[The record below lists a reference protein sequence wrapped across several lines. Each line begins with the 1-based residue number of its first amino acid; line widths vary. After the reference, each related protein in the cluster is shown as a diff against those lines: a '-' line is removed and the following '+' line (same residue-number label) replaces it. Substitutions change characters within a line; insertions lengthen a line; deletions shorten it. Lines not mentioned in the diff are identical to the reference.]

1 MFNTIKY
8 TIIDL
13 VRIPGIMIW
22 ALVFPLV
29 LMSVFAMMF
38 GPLDDMED
46 MEPIRVVVVD
56 SAKDVA
62 NSAVNSKP
70 NIEAFNASL
79 SDENSFRK
87 FIDAISTGDDRL
99 LDVTFTASPEKAEEI
114 IEDSF
119 STDYDYAGYVQL
131 IGEKPQVNIAEASS
145 ASGMEGVE
153 ASILIMLMD
162 EYTSKSEL
170 LKRMLMDSPEAFANS
185 AVMES
190 IFNQAKATT
199 QIDVTRNQPRES
211 VRYYFALLGMAALFG
226 ANLSLIAFQRM
237 KPNVSAL
244 GARRMIGSLS
254 HSKEVI
260 ATLIACWIV
269 SFVCLIIAY
278 VYMRFVIGIDFA
290 DRDLECILVVAAAS
304 MTAMAL
310 GCAISA
316 IPKVPEDG
324 KTGLLTG
331 IVCFAALFAGL
342 YGQPTMELAD
352 LIADN
357 FPAATWINP
366 ASQIA
371 QAFYSIMYYDTMIPA
386 LTHIAA
392 LVAIS
397 VVLFFLSVG
406 SMRRQRYASI

>member
-8 TIIDL
+8 TVIDL

-46 MEPIRVVVVD
+46 MEPIRIVMVD
-56 SAKDVA
+56 SERDAADFKTSDYADIGAFSSPV
-62 NSAVNSKP
+62 SEE
-70 NIEAFNASL
+70 EAFR
-79 SDENSFRK
+79 E
-87 FIDAISTGDDRL
+87 FIDAVSTGDDRL
-99 LDVTFTASPEKAEEI
+99 LDVTFTTSSEKAVEI
-114 IEDSF
+114 IEDSY
-119 STDYDYAGYVQL
+119 STDYAYAGYVQL
-131 IGEKPQVNIAEASS
+131 VDGKPHVNIAEASS

-153 ASILIMLMD
+153 ASILVMLMD

-170 LKRMLMDSPEAFANS
+170 LKSMLIENPEALANS

-190 IFNQAKATT
+190 VFNQVKATT

-254 HSKEVI
+254 HSKEVV

-269 SFVCLIIAY
+269 SFACLIVAY
-278 VYMRFVIGIDFA
+278 IYMRFVIGIDFA
-290 DRDLECILVVAAAS
+290 DRDFECILVVATAS
-304 MTAMAL
+304 MAAMAL

-316 IPKVPEDG
+316 IPKVPEEG
-324 KTGLLTG
+324 KTGILTG

-352 LIADN
+352 MIADN
-357 FPAATWINP
+357 FPIVTWINP

-371 QAFYSIMYYDTMIPA
+371 QAFYSIMYYDNMIPA

-392 LVAIS
+392 LIAIS
-397 VVLFFLSVG
+397 AVLFFLSVG
-406 SMRRQRYASI
+406 SIRRQRYASI